1 MTDVQVPSATP
12 SADTGQPE
20 TSWLAALGSMLHR
33 VSIDSSALS
42 ACRRGLGKKPMDV
55 PGMWPYVVPVQDT
68 AEPWDRE
75 PVETAVHHAL
85 ALYATHQQSR
95 RELNA
100 PSVHQRRSDGKR
112 LGLGE
117 VCRRLARKDTAQ
129 PDIDAGVR
137 RRFHAAA
144 TSVSVDELVGHLR
157 GLVTLLRGAGI
168 PLDYQQLAEDLANW
182 QVPEHR
188 ARVRRQWGRD
198 FHHVHSPATG
208 PASSES

>member
-1 MTDVQVPSATP
+1 MTDVQQPSATP
-12 SADTGQPE
+12 SPDTGQPE
-20 TSWLAALGSMLHR
+20 TSWLVELGSMLHR
-33 VSIDSSALS
+33 ISIDSSALS

-55 PGMWPYVVPVQDT
+55 PGMWPYVVPVQDVV
-68 AEPWDRE
+68 EDYDRRR
-75 PVETAVHHAL
+75 VENAVHHAL

-100 PSVHQRRSDGKR
+100 PSLHQRRSAGQR

-117 VCRRLARKDTAQ
+117 ACRRLARRDTTQ
-129 PDIDAGVR
+129 QDLDAGVR

-168 PLDYQQLAEDLANW
+168 PMDYQQLAEDIANW
-182 QVPEHR
+182 QIPENR

-198 FHHVHSPATG
+198 FHHVYPPATG